1 MPLAGKP
8 YTPMSVVEI
17 DDSTGPPVPP
27 SSTEPP
33 LNPVLQLS
41 QHANHAPPLHH
52 SASGSGDSMSSS
64 EFLYLDS
71 VSSTV
76 LFESTVKK
84 LPRRSLGFSRFRY
97 MVLSMKKKGALTLS
111 YYENEFAYSSEQLPL
126 GSFNLR
132 HDTPIEESYFRL
144 TKEFYLK
151 VRGWVGGFEDESGRA
166 Y

>member
-1 MPLAGKP
+1 
-8 YTPMSVVEI
+8 
-17 DDSTGPPVPP
+17 
-27 SSTEPP
+27 
-33 LNPVLQLS
+33 
-41 QHANHAPPLHH
+41 
-52 SASGSGDSMSSS
+52 MSSS

-97 MVLSMKKKGALTLS
+97 MVLSMKKKGALTIS

-166 Y
+166 H